1 MTDLPI
7 IPNIPSIAHVRAHQ
21 LARKAIE
28 QRMRAQGLRI
38 TRYAVVVEQAR
49 IYQAEHQEELLAQA
63 METVRTCPWY
73 RAIAERELRDQER
86 QRRKSAR
93 AGAVE
98 NPTGRSVYPSDH
110 DERAIDKSG

>member
-21 LARKAIE
+21 LARRAVE

-98 NPTGRSVYPSDH
+98 NPTGRSV
-110 DERAIDKSG
+110 